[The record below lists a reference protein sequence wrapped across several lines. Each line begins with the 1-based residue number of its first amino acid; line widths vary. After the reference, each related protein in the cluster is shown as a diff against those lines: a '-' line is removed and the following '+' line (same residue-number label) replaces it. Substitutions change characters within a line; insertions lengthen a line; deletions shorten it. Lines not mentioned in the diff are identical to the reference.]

1 MTVSVTRLDNGL
13 TIATERMAQ
22 IESAALGVWVG
33 AGSRAEG
40 EAEHGISHLLEHMA
54 FKGTRR
60 RSARAIAEE
69 IEAVGGELNAAT
81 SVENT
86 YYYTRLLGSDVAL
99 GIDILADILLDSVFD
114 ADELKREKHVILQ
127 EIGAA
132 FDAPEDRVF
141 DLFQSSA
148 WPDQPIGRPILGT
161 PQTVKSFAPR
171 AIERYLRRHY
181 RAPAMVVAAAGAV
194 EHERIVALAGERF
207 GGLSAEAAP
216 TAPDARYHG
225 GEATESRDLMEAQIV
240 LGFEG
245 RRYRSPDYYATQI
258 LASVLG
264 GGMASR
270 LFQEIREARGLCYSI
285 YAFHWGFVDTG
296 LLGVHV
302 ATGENDVPELMER
315 LTAELKRTRSD
326 IVDAE
331 VDRARAQMR
340 AGLLM
345 SQESAAAR
353 AGQMARQILVHGRP
367 LTVDEMLARIAAV
380 TTADVRRLAEEVIMG
395 SVPTLSAVGPLS
407 KLPGLAAVADG
418 LGAPAAPMRAS
429 A

>member
-1 MTVSVTRLDNGL
+1 MPVEVTRLPNGL
-13 TIATERMAQ
+13 TVASERMPH
-22 IESAALGVWVG
+22 IESAALGVWVD

-40 EAEHGISHLLEHMA
+40 DHEHGISHLLEHMA

-86 YYYTRLLGSDVAL
+86 YYYARLLGSDVGL
-99 GIDILADILLDSVFD
+99 GIDILADILRDSVFD
-114 ADELKREKHVILQ
+114 AAELKREQHVILQ

-132 FDAPEDRVF
+132 HDTPEDRVF
-141 DLFQSSA
+141 DLFQEAA
-148 WPDQPIGRPILGT
+148 WPEQPIGRPILGT
-161 PQTVKSFAPR
+161 EETVKGFRPPALKT
-171 AIERYLRRHY
+171 YLGSHY
-181 RAPAMVVAAAGAV
+181 RAPAMVLAGAGAL
-194 EHERIVALAGERF
+194 EHGQLVAFAEERF
-207 GGLSAEAAP
+207 GDLPAETGPEAP
-216 TAPDARYHG
+216 AARYVG
-225 GEATESRDLMEAQIV
+225 GERRERRDLMEAQIV

-245 RRYRSPDYYATQI
+245 RHYRDDDYYTAQI

-270 LFQEIREARGLCYSI
+270 LFQEVREARGLCYSI

-302 ATGENDVPELMER
+302 ATGDGDVPELMR
-315 LTAELKRTRSD
+315 VLTGELGRAAGD
-326 IVDAE
+326 IGEAE
-331 VDRARAQMR
+331 VDRARAQLR

-345 SQESAAAR
+345 SQESAASR
-353 AGQMARQILVHGRP
+353 AGQMARQILVHGRTLP
-367 LTVDEMLARIAAV
+367 LAEIVAKIDAV
-380 TTADVRRLAEEVIMG
+380 SCADVRRVAADILG
-395 SVPTLSAVGPLS
+395 TSPPTLGAI
-407 KLPGLAAVADG
+407 GLLDG
-418 LGAPAAPMRAS
+418 LPPLDVIASRLGSQPARAT